1 MGRSVSDRGMTDL
14 NDLQAPVAPAILTPD
29 GQEAVWFVGA
39 LVRVRLG
46 GAATA
51 GQLAVLELQAE
62 RGNASPLH
70 RHDAADETFFVLD
83 GELRVEVDGVAQAA
97 GAGTVAFL
105 PRKLPHAVVV
115 TSPQVRYLTIH
126 QPAGFDDFV
135 QAAGT
140 RATTT
145 DIRAADDRLPD
156 LAALAALA
164 SRYNIE
170 ILGPPPAA

>member
-1 MGRSVSDRGMTDL
+1 MTDL
-14 NDLQAPVAPAILTPD
+14 SDVHLPSAPAILTPD
-29 GQEAVWFVGA
+29 VQQAVWFIGA

-51 GQLAVLELQAE
+51 GQLAVLEHQAE
-62 RGNASPLH
+62 RGNSSPLH

-83 GELRVEVDGVAQAA
+83 GELRVEVDGEARAA

-126 QPAGFDDFV
+126 QPAGFDEFV

-140 RATTT
+140 QATSA
-145 DIRAADDRLPD
+145 DIRPADELPPD

-170 ILGPPPAA
+170 ILGPPPTP